1 MPQHQCDWS
10 VYIINLWDCRE
21 VADCDFALDVEIQ
34 KIIAFV
40 LDGVFPRLA

>member
-21 VADCDFALDVEIQ
+21 VADWDFALDVEIQ
-34 KIIAFV
+34 KRDFSECTAE
-40 LDGVFPRLA
+40 